1 MYGCTS
7 FFFFL
12 MFFFALPASVQMA
25 VREVPADSPRHWR
38 QELSARG
45 GFKGI
50 NFGILRLSIKIS
62 LAQYVCIRV
71 SRSSRSQLLKKLG
84 CLLHGT

>member
-1 MYGCTS
+1 MYGYTS

-38 QELSARG
+38 QELSAMG
-45 GFKGI
+45 GFKCI
-50 NFGILRLSIKIS
+50 NFGILRLSMESS
-62 LAQYVCIRV
+62 LAQYLFI
-71 SRSSRSQLLKKLG
+71 
-84 CLLHGT
+84 